1 MATQI
6 SRGFKDISL
15 SFTKHPIT
23 NDILILRNE
32 DAIKRSVIN
41 LVRTQIGER
50 FFNNL
55 LGTSIESSMFELTTS
70 DITTVLKEEIS
81 TLLNNFEPRIRFR
94 NVSIEIVEDYNEL
107 NISIEYDIVGLSVP
121 TQNIEF
127 ILQPTR
133 V

>member
-1 MATQI
+1 M
-6 SRGFKDISL
+6 
-15 SFTKHPIT
+15 
-23 NDILILRNE
+23 
-32 DAIKRSVIN
+32 IN

-94 NVSIEIVEDYNEL
+94 NVAIEIVEDYNEL

>member
-94 NVSIEIVEDYNEL
+94 NVSIEIVED
-107 NISIEYDIVGLSVP
+107 LSL
-121 TQNIEF
+121 IH
-127 ILQPTR
+127 I
-133 V
+133 